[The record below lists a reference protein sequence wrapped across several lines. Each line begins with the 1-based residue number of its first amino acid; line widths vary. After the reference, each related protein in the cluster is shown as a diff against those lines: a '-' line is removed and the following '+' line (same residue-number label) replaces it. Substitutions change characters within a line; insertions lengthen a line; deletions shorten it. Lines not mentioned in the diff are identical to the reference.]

1 MPKWFK
7 TSKLSLKKIAEFL
20 EFSEM
25 TSSVEFSN
33 ILKKSI
39 VEKFFLLNFLQVS

>member
-25 TSSVEFSN
+25 TSSEFSS

-39 VEKFFLLNFLQVS
+39 VEKFFF